1 MSLHLI
7 KLDRRD
13 NLITV
18 FQDSIMS
25 TLEKKQSVLS
35 ICSGSQT
42 VDIRAPTIK
51 MNNER
56 RNHNHISIHP
66 MQLQQTTCPY
76 ESMSFDQSFGLD
88 TVNPTYGLNTKF
100 SDFRSSF
107 TSTLPVI
114 NDHQTQNWHL
124 EDSDMLTPLPE
135 NMLYGVDLEQIEKI
149 NDNEL
154 DGIVPV
160 TDQISNNLKVT
171 SEDQPMTKLPKKSN
185 PKNPTLQNNIP
196 DHSPA
201 NPNVLRPRIIAKL
214 VKEAERKLGSQ
225 NFQQRSHRI
234 NPQSNREKSMI
245 KMGQDRIQQ
254 KAPRKVIS
262 HTATGLPVTKAAK
275 ATQTCSQGDDAMF
288 QRERF
293 NRIHEFMKK
302 LDVQTTIFSTQIPP
316 YEALKI
322 AQQRQIWLQ
331 AWNRIMAD
339 VNVSESADI
348 FGLYFRY
355 PFQPVP
361 KNPKVPQKR
370 KKPNCNA

>member
-1 MSLHLI
+1 M
-7 KLDRRD
+7 
-13 NLITV
+13 V
-18 FQDSIMS
+18 
-25 TLEKKQSVLS
+25 KKSQKHVYV
-35 ICSGSQT
+35 ICEGS
-42 VDIRAPTIK
+42 
-51 MNNER
+51 
-56 RNHNHISIHP
+56 
-66 MQLQQTTCPY
+66 
-76 ESMSFDQSFGLD
+76 
-88 TVNPTYGLNTKF
+88 
-100 SDFRSSF
+100 
-107 TSTLPVI
+107 
-114 NDHQTQNWHL
+114 
-124 EDSDMLTPLPE
+124 LTPLPE

-196 DHSPA
+196 DHPPA
-201 NPNVLRPRIIAKL
+201 NPNVLRPRIIARL

-225 NFQQRSHRI
+225 NFQQQSHRI
-234 NPQSNREKSMI
+234 NPQSNREKSTI
-245 KMGQDRIQQ
+245 KMGQARIQQ
-254 KAPRKVIS
+254 KSPRKVIS
-262 HTATGLPVTKAAK
+262 HTATRLPVTKAAK
-275 ATQTCSQGDDAMF
+275 ATQTCSQGDDAVF

-293 NRIHEFMKK
+293 NRIYELMKK
-302 LDVQTTIFSTQIPP
+302 LDVQTTIFSTHIPP

-322 AQQRQIWLQ
+322 VQQRQIWLQ